1 MCSYY
6 KRASELSAAFAA
18 EKGAVAVD
26 VALFLAAFV
35 AVARVY
41 ADEKRLGDVR
51 AHVVPDAIALLSA
64 HHPHVARLLC
74 IKCIHPYMQYIHRF
88 SWLNN

>member
-1 MCSYY
+1 MLYHNCSKVWATEIYKFVCSYY

-35 AVARVY
+35 AVSRVY
-41 ADEKRLGDVR
+41 ADEK
-51 AHVVPDAIALLSA
+51 
-64 HHPHVARLLC
+64 
-74 IKCIHPYMQYIHRF
+74 
-88 SWLNN
+88 